1 MDSNMVIVL
10 AAMLVN
16 LILSLVVPCLFKD
29 MNQSFLTQVK
39 QVFNTN
45 KQLILT
51 STIIVGI
58 TTYLALQMY
67 PILEDKLESIFP
79 SLNTYNSPLSFM
91 SSSTPQVDENQLR
104 VLLRL
109 Q

>member
-1 MDSNMVIVL
+1 MVIVL

-16 LILSLVVPCLFKD
+16 LVLSLVVPCLFKD
-29 MNQSFLTQVK
+29 MNQPFLTQVK

-67 PILEDKLESIFP
+67 PMLEDKLESLFP
-79 SLNTYNSPLSFM
+79 SFNNSMYPMM
-91 SSSTPQVDENQLR
+91 SSSTPTLDDNQLR

-109 Q
+109 N

>member
-1 MDSNMVIVL
+1 MIIVVT
-10 AAMLVN
+10 AMLVN
-16 LILSLVVPCLFKD
+16 LVLSLVVPCLFKD
-29 MNQSFLTQVK
+29 MTQPFLTSVK

-58 TTYLALQMY
+58 TTYIALLMY
-67 PILEDKLESIFP
+67 PLLEDKLESLFP
-79 SLNTYNSPLSFM
+79 NNDLPFSFVSPPSNYDNNKFK
-91 SSSTPQVDENQLR
+91 

-109 Q
+109 NP